1 MYIKLS
7 LFGLGV
13 RSHMLPLT
21 TDLFLLVLISLHGV
35 ISAPFWYYY
44 MFIVNSVIRI
54 TGGLVVAVFQYL
66 SDKTLYQ
73 LMVMKGTVQVLR
85 GGEMNTIDQTEVVPG
100 DIVRLVVSLNVL
112 FDVIVK
118 KFRIKA

>member
-1 MYIKLS
+1 M
-7 LFGLGV
+7 
-13 RSHMLPLT
+13 
-21 TDLFLLVLISLHGV
+21 
-35 ISAPFWYYY
+35 
-44 MFIVNSVIRI
+44 
-54 TGGLVVAVFQYL
+54 VAVFQYL